1 MDSSGRDL
9 GLRRLSRIT
18 RWLLG
23 GAVALTGLF
32 SALVAHARPGQANPT
47 STVTTVPSTSDG
59 VLQPPVQPPVGRR
72 GGGGG
77 VVRSGGS

>member
-32 SALVAHARPGQANPT
+32 SVLVAHARPGQANPT
-47 STVTTVPSTSDG
+47 STVTTAPSTSDG
-59 VLQPPVQPPVGRR
+59 VLQPPAQAPFGRH
-72 GGGGG
+72 GGG